1 MAPQPRA
8 TGDTSQA
15 CGSVFVSLRPAPPT
29 NLRRQRVRAFLVSA
43 SPKEHGGGG
52 GGGDGYGSGGLHGG
66 GVGGDSAAV
75 ASAEA
80 QANLA
85 FFASPSA
92 LPYSVASKY
101 SVASTILRPKV
112 RTGGTAVSPFQI
124 EKLLD
129 EQLLSDITGRGVS
142 PSELALCNPMV
153 EEFLLAILGSHVGIS
168 NFVSE
173 HVIAQLQAEIAT
185 LRLIENSA
193 EATAEAPRVTTI
205 VNDAVPLHLSDD
217 RSTLSLLLVDCKMIT
232 LAFRGGDGGVDEC
245 GKTKPVPKTLGRGGI
260 VKHAHLLN
268 ALSIYLRRKLA
279 AMGPKPSAV
288 DALVALEDDD
298 VWALIL
304 ARTLGAWQQTDC
316 RVRGHRLQDTALEPL
331 HAGSWKTTL
340 GANLALKRS
349 DFSVCE
355 RLFVSV
361 SGTSPV
367 SDIAAFFGLPG
378 PTVLADAYTQTFND
392 LLITKQHGTMLIA
405 NGVSSPWFLYSLA
418 SGCRLHSFVQAQSAA
433 DAEVLGKTRDAFKGS
448 PSVTLAVKRTFTRRD
463 SQATW
468 LGHALSR
475 VDLISFHIAGRI
487 PALMLMVH
495 PVPSVEN
502 LGTINSEGGIHGR
515 KYRPRPGACADGGHL
530 VALFPSDA
538 AGEAAALSFWK
549 RCREYGGLLYK
560 ILSGELRFE
569 QLPGWRKIDARDAV
583 IS

>member
-1 MAPQPRA
+1 MEQ
-8 TGDTSQA
+8 
-15 CGSVFVSLRPAPPT
+15 
-29 NLRRQRVRAFLVSA
+29 
-43 SPKEHGGGG
+43 EHGGGG

-232 LAFRGGDGGVDEC
+232 LAFRGGDGGADEC

-316 RVRGHRLQDTALEPL
+316 RVRGHRFQDTALEPL

-433 DAEVLGKTRDAFKGS
+433 DADQALGKTRDAFKGS
-448 PSVTLAVKRTFTRRD
+448 PSAMLAVKRTFTRRD

-475 VDLISFHIAGRI
+475 VSKLRDQGRVHSRTCF
-487 PALMLMVH
+487 MLV
-495 PVPSVEN
+495 
-502 LGTINSEGGIHGR
+502 
-515 KYRPRPGACADGGHL
+515 
-530 VALFPSDA
+530 VATPEA
-538 AGEAAALSFWK
+538 ITAEEAAWAGIQLDFAAQLKPRVPDEHFKGAKMKYGFVGGGSVRAIRQGLR
-549 RCREYGGLLYK
+549 RCG
-560 ILSGELRFE
+560 I
-569 QLPGWRKIDARDAV
+569 P
-583 IS
+583 